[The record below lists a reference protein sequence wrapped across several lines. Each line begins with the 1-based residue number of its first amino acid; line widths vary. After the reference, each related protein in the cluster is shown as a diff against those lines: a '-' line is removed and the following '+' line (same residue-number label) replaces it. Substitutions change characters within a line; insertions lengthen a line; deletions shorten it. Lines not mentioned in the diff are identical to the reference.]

1 MESTLSKQSKTLGA
15 LVHISILSKFII
27 PFGNYIIPLVL
38 WQANTKD
45 SFVSKNGKEA
55 LNFQLSLLVYGVAL
69 VLISIPFGIYTIAN
83 LPYDTYGDFVINEDD
98 IINNIQNITGIVI
111 LGGLVALCAVIAFI
125 IEIVCAIVA
134 STKASEGES
143 YSYPLTIRFIK

>member
-55 LNFQLSLLVYGVAL
+55 LNFQLSLLVIWSC
-69 VLISIPFGIYTIAN
+69 ISFN
-83 LPYDTYGDFVINEDD
+83 F
-98 IINNIQNITGIVI
+98 
-111 LGGLVALCAVIAFI
+111 
-125 IEIVCAIVA
+125 
-134 STKASEGES
+134 
-143 YSYPLTIRFIK
+143 YPLWDLYHSESPL